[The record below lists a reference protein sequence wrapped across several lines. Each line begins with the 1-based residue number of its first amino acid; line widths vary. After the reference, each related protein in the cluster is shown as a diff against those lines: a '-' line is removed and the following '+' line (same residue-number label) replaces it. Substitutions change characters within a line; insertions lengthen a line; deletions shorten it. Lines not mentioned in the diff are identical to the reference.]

1 MGADATLVNM
11 AYAASMANVPGNY
24 SSSFNKQYEGL
35 IASHK
40 AQMGLV
46 GTAAQA
52 VGVISGSI
60 AKRKEAEKESIFA
73 RTSLDAIGE
82 LANQNAQQS
91 AAQTAKV
98 VGENG
103 QILANQDVVTAASDE
118 MQGIKDGLGQISQQS
133 EDAETMKA
141 YQTELLDINKKNFR
155 NKKNKA
161 RRDELYRK
169 VDILKA
175 NLINEKVATTTYI
188 RGVNDGQYNLN
199 ITDKDNKDLT
209 TLRAQVSSSDSNF
222 KNLGIRA
229 FRENGKL
236 MYEYTEGRLGAQYNA
251 NLRGPDPS
259 ETEEGPAVKK
269 VISHE
274 ELFGKMVPKALETQ
288 GALELSI
295 YNNAGKAEEVIKN
308 KDGGKSYKYESFTSG
323 GAFSLENQVYDE
335 MVNNIYNSKGDPSQ
349 IVQDLSDR
357 NMKGRNYGKDI
368 LKGISNST
376 YEEFGISPSEIAAA
390 DTNNDGFIGDNPNTK
405 QIETGETLLEEED
418 LKQLHEML
426 TNPVG
431 EEQTKHAVS
440 AIASWWTNLAEQE
453 FNHVRGIMDAA
464 VSPGKKGGGGGGK
477 DKKSWFGSGDSLA
490 VQGGNRFLDYDI
502 AVDAYD
508 AFSLAKDK
516 KAASFNMFN
525 VKYDYNPQANNW
537 TDGETDFGNSDQFRK
552 SLGISEPDFK
562 ALTVDAAVKQTGKD
576 EVVKFGDQ
584 SPAIKTNKLIFT
596 DIDVGDDDDAAENLN
611 KRFGLNRRSD
621 VMFAPYSKSNVQTY
635 AQTGLSGIGTGL
647 LNSDALYT
655 NDIMMY
661 DPIKKEPIK
670 IDGKIVRFKTGD
682 DAFVKGDDPN
692 PTADEII
699 KFLKEK
705 FNIEYDPLKPI
716 K

>member
-11 AYAASMANVPGNY
+11 AYRASMANVPGNY

-35 IASHK
+35 IASHR
-40 AQMGLV
+40 AQMGL
-46 GTAAQA
+46 AATGVQA
-52 VGVISGSI
+52 VGVIGESI
-60 AKRKEAEKESIFA
+60 AKRKAAEKESIFA

-98 VGENG
+98 VSENG

-464 VSPGKKGGGGGGK
+464 VSPGKKGGGRGGDTKTAKYGGYAYTSDTGGDSVSGQDTFTNIPYS
-477 DKKSWFGSGDSLA
+477 DKITRRSALLNLDEVPGLHFAYRFNENDGWQAFDKETNEFARNLKGSDIARIEGLFNTSDANSNRSFSYFNAKTTKKRKEKMAPAGSQGISVSSLKVRNANDFKREILNVFNQEILDDYVFEDVTRVTEFGSDRVQGQVRIKSKDGDFDKIFNIGKKANDELAIELNNLFSDYLA
-490 VQGGNRFLDYDI
+490 VDSFL
-502 AVDAYD
+502 
-508 AFSLAKDK
+508 
-516 KAASFNMFN
+516 
-525 VKYDYNPQANNW
+525 
-537 TDGETDFGNSDQFRK
+537 
-552 SLGISEPDFK
+552 
-562 ALTVDAAVKQTGKD
+562 
-576 EVVKFGDQ
+576 
-584 SPAIKTNKLIFT
+584 IK
-596 DIDVGDDDDAAENLN
+596 E
-611 KRFGLNRRSD
+611 
-621 VMFAPYSKSNVQTY
+621 
-635 AQTGLSGIGTGL
+635 
-647 LNSDALYT
+647 
-655 NDIMMY
+655 
-661 DPIKKEPIK
+661 
-670 IDGKIVRFKTGD
+670 
-682 DAFVKGDDPN
+682 
-692 PTADEII
+692 
-699 KFLKEK
+699 
-705 FNIEYDPLKPI
+705 
-716 K
+716 